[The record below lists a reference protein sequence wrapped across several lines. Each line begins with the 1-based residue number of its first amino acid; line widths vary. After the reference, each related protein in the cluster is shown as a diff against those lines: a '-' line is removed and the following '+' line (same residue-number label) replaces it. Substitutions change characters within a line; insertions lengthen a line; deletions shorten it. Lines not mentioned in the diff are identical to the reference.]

1 MFPKFSSRHIM
12 DRGAV
17 KRCREYRRELIWGKG
32 KVIMLNWIWDKLRW
46 SYQLQ
51 DSVDVSWAL

>member
-1 MFPKFSSRHIM
+1 MSPKFSSRHMM

-17 KRCREYRRELIWGKG
+17 NRCREYRRELIWVKE
-32 KVIMLNWIWDKLRW
+32 KVIMLNWIWNKLRW

-51 DSVDVSWAL
+51 DSVDVS

>member
-1 MFPKFSSRHIM
+1 MSPKFSTRHMM

-17 KRCREYRRELIWGKG
+17 NRCREYRRELIWGKG
-32 KVIMLNWIWDKLRW
+32 KVIMLNWIWDKLHW